1 MRITNDTNQ
10 RMAQTFDA
18 MEKCRTVK
26 LVQFHLPESG
36 CRIGV
41 LDGDRVL
48 DITSPEL
55 CSTLD
60 LIKQAASEGVMVEEI
75 VSRLD
80 AVGGYSYEALNVRP
94 DSVRPHL
101 LIPIYPPEVWGC
113 GVTYK
118 RSAEMRDED
127 TTGARGIYDYVYFAE
142 RPEIFFKATAARC
155 VGSNDYICIRR
166 DSALT
171 AAEPELAYVI
181 GKDRDIVGFTV
192 CNDVSAWDIEREN
205 PLYLPQSK
213 IFYGCCALGPVL
225 VLRSGIED
233 PYDLDITCEI
243 IRDDKVIFAGEI
255 NSSAMKRRFD
265 ELTDFLCRDNPIP
278 VGTVM
283 TTGTGI
289 MVPNDYALAAGDV
302 VEIEIEGIGKLS
314 NPVKGL

>member
-1 MRITNDTNQ
+1 MKL
-10 RMAQTFDA
+10 AQFY
-18 MEKCRTVK
+18 
-26 LVQFHLPESG
+26 LPENG

-41 LDGDRVL
+41 VDGDRIL
-48 DITSPEL
+48 DITAPGL
-55 CSTLD
+55 C
-60 LIKQAASEGVMVEEI
+60 GVMDLLEQAVSEDVAMEEV

-80 AVGGYSYEALNVRP
+80 TVGDYSYEALNVRP
-94 DSVRPHL
+94 DSSRPHL

-127 TTGARGIYDYVYFAE
+127 TTGARGIYDYVYFAD

-155 VGSNDYICIRR
+155 VGSNDYIGIRR
-166 DSALT
+166 DSSLT

-181 GKDRDIVGFTV
+181 GKDKDIVGFTV

-225 VLRSGIED
+225 ALKSGIEN
-233 PYDLDITCEI
+233 PYNLNIACEI
-243 IRDDKVIFAGEI
+243 IRDEEVIFSGAI
-255 NSSAMKRRFD
+255 NTSAMKRTFD
-265 ELTDFLCRDNPIP
+265 ELTDFVRRDNPVPI
-278 VGTVM
+278 GTVM

-289 MVPNDYALAAGDV
+289 MIPNDYALAAGDV
-302 VEIEIEGIGKLS
+302 VEIEIEDIGKLS
-314 NPVKGL
+314 NPVKSL